1 MSAWTHPVYEVEVAG
16 QRLDPAVV
24 SFWVQA
30 QGSAADSGR
39 LVLSDP
45 EETLA
50 PTLARGQK
58 AVIRWGYQDDPALTT
73 IFDGLVRAVQPDG
86 LQVALELI
94 DYQAVL
100 QAPGRRI
107 TRTWEYV
114 TPAELAG
121 DLIAGSGLTL
131 QATVPGTEIDR
142 FPVHH
147 LTPKEALQ
155 QLCTWLG
162 RQTGEEI
169 RFHVRAGSLV
179 LAPPDPGQAP
189 VLALETGVNLID
201 RRPGNLGMTRVETL
215 VAPVLHGQVVTVDG
229 ARFFVEETHY
239 RWNSGGRTLL
249 QVVPCAVS

>member
-30 QGSAADSGR
+30 QGNAADSGR

-50 PTLARGQK
+50 RALVRGQK
-58 AVIRWGYQDDPALTT
+58 AVIRWGYQDDPSLMT
-73 IFDGLVRAVQPDG
+73 FFEGLVRAVQPDG

-107 TRTWEYV
+107 TRTWEHAF
-114 TPAELAG
+114 PAELAG
-121 DLIAGSGLTL
+121 DLIAGTGLSL
-131 QATVPGTEIDR
+131 QATVPGTQIDR
-142 FPVHH
+142 FPVHN
-147 LTPKEALQ
+147 LTPKEALL
-155 QLCTWLG
+155 QLCTWLA
-162 RQTGEEI
+162 QETDEDH
-169 RFHVRAGSLV
+169 RFHVRDGHLV
-179 LAPPDPGQAP
+179 LGPPDHGQAP
-189 VLALETGVNLID
+189 VLALETGVNLVD
-201 RRPGNLGMTRVETL
+201 RQPGKLGMTLVETL

-229 ARFFVEETHY
+229 VRFFVEEALY
-239 RWNSGGRTLL
+239 RWSAGGRTLL
-249 QVVPCAVS
+249 QVVPCAAS

>member
-1 MSAWTHPVYEVEVAG
+1 MSAWTHPVCEVEVAG

-45 EETLA
+45 EEALA

-58 AVIRWGYQDDPALTT
+58 VMIRWGYQDDPALTT
-73 IFDGLVRAVQPDG
+73 IFEGLVRAVQPDG

-94 DYQAVL
+94 NYQAVL

-107 TRTWEYV
+107 TRTWEHV
-114 TPAELAG
+114 TPTELAG
-121 DLIAGSGLTL
+121 DLLTGTGLSL
-131 QATVPGTEIDR
+131 LATVTGAQIDR
-142 FPVHH
+142 FPVHN

-155 QLCTWLG
+155 QLCTWLAKE
-162 RQTGEEI
+162 TGDDH
-169 RFHVRAGSLV
+169 RFHVRAGQLV
-179 LAPPDPGQAP
+179 LGPADHGQAP
-189 VLALETGVNLID
+189 VLALETGVTLID
-201 RRPGNLGMTRVETL
+201 RRPGKLGMTLVETL

-229 ARFFVEETHY
+229 VRFFVEEILY
-239 RWNSGGRTLL
+239 RWSAGGRTLL
-249 QVVPCAVS
+249 QVVPCAAS